1 MNHGHTESKEE
12 STAVKTEVLGS
23 ADELLAMVRAV
34 SGGDF
39 SRRLEVKYPDT
50 HPVGALATGI
60 NTMIDALQEAR
71 TQSTEHS
78 DRLAEQVATIERQQ
92 AAIQELSTPVI
103 EVWTG
108 VLCVPIVGV
117 LDSAR
122 ATDLTSTL
130 LHTITQKKAPFT
142 IIDITGIEVMDT
154 STADHFIRMAR
165 SVGLLGAKC
174 VLSGI
179 RPNIARTI
187 VHMGIDLTGIESY
200 RTLREALRSY
210 VRARIRLNANRQN
223 NRVEDDRDHSS
234 QSRLSRDAQERARTK
249 GSDKGT

>member
-1 MNHGHTESKEE
+1 MNHGQGESMDQ
-12 STAVKTEVLGS
+12 STVKTEVLGS
-23 ADELLAMVRAV
+23 VDELLAMVRAV

-39 SRRLEVKYPDT
+39 SRRLEMKYPDT
-50 HPVGALATGI
+50 HPAGALATSI
-60 NTMIDALQEAR
+60 NTMIDALEEAR

-78 DRLAEQVATIERQQ
+78 DRLAEQVSTIERQQ

-108 VLCVPIVGV
+108 ALCVPIVGV

-122 ATDLTSTL
+122 ATELTSTL
-130 LHTITQKKAPFT
+130 LHTITQKKAPFAV
-142 IIDITGIEVMDT
+142 IDITGIEVMDT

-210 VRARIRLNANRQN
+210 VQERMRVSARQN
-223 NRVEDDRDHSS
+223 HHVDPDRDRNN
-234 QSRLSRDAQERARTK
+234 QSRHARDAHERASTK
-249 GSDKGT
+249 GNDKGT

>member
-1 MNHGHTESKEE
+1 VNQDPDGAPQES
-12 STAVKTEVLGS
+12 SVVKAEVLAS
-23 ADELLAMVRAV
+23 VDELLSMVRAV
-34 SGGDF
+34 SGGDLTH
-39 SRRLEVKYPDT
+39 RLEVKYPDT
-50 HPVGALATGI
+50 HPVGALAVSI
-60 NTMIDALQEAR
+60 NAMIDALQEAR
-71 TQSTEHS
+71 AQSTENS
-78 DRLAEQVATIERQQ
+78 DRLADQVATIERQQ

-108 VLCVPIVGV
+108 ALCVPIVGV

-122 ATDLTSTL
+122 ATDLTGTL
-130 LHTITQKKAPFT
+130 LHTITQKKAPFA

-200 RTLREALRSY
+200 RTMREALRSY
-210 VRARIRLNANRQN
+210 VQSRIRLSANRQN
-223 NRVEDDRDHSS
+223 GYTEKK
-234 QSRLSRDAQERARTK
+234 Q
-249 GSDKGT
+249 GS